1 MLRISLCILLA
12 LPVAAQT
19 VTIGSQAVTAGTAL
33 STAATPFTLVD
44 LSHPATANGSI
55 AYVSVMWVGGS
66 CSSGF
71 KVKFLRPSASNALGN
86 FTLVAERGPFNV
98 QAGRNRVQLT
108 PPVDVEKGDLL
119 AIVMLTPVSTCGSA
133 SSSLISNSVVM
144 RLTGDVT
151 VGNLNGI
158 YLRDNALAARGTDT
172 SSVLEGVIAAAGSL
186 PGANGSFFRT
196 SIQLGCPGGGRCNGT
211 LTYHPANAP
220 FSTNDV
226 SIPYTLIGNGAVSF
240 PDIVQTMNQ
249 SGLGTLDITSDDGFP
264 PLATARIYNDAGSNG
279 TNGFAED
286 MIRPADFLKP
296 GDAAI
301 LFTPS
306 DLGLFRM
313 SIGVRTLSQNANV
326 SVQFGNGRIS
336 LVKDFPANTFS
347 QVTLNDFGDTDA
359 LPNEQIS
366 FTVNSG
372 SVAIYASTTDNKTND
387 SSARFA
393 KRE

>member
-12 LPVAAQT
+12 LPIAAQT
-19 VTIGSQAVTAGTAL
+19 VTAGSQSVTAGTVVNN
-33 STAATPFTLVD
+33 AAAPFTLVD
-44 LSHPATANGSI
+44 LSHPVTANGSI
-55 AYVSVMWVGGS
+55 AYVSVMWGGGS
-66 CSSGF
+66 CSSAY
-71 KVKFLRPSASNALGN
+71 KVKILRPSSSTALGN
-86 FTLVAERGPFNV
+86 FILVAERGPFNV

-108 PPVDVEKGDLL
+108 PPIDVEKGDLL
-119 AIVMLTPVSTCGSA
+119 AIVMLVPVSNCGSA
-133 SSSLISNSVVM
+133 LSSLISNSAVM
-144 RLTGDVT
+144 RLNGDVT
-151 VGNLNGI
+151 VGNLNGT

-172 SSVLEGVIAAAGSL
+172 ASVLEGVIAAAGSL

-196 SIQLGCPGGGRCNGT
+196 SIQLGCPYGGRCNGT
-211 LTYHPANAP
+211 LTYHPANTP

-226 SIPYTLIGNGAVSF
+226 SIPYTLTGNGAVAF

-264 PLATARIYNDAGSNG
+264 PLAIARIYNDAGANG
-279 TNGFAED
+279 TNGFTED
-286 MIRPADFLKP
+286 MIRPADFLRA
-296 GDAAI
+296 GDSAI

-313 SIGVRTLSQNANV
+313 SIGVRTLSATANV

-336 LVKDFPANTFS
+336 LVKEFPANTFS
-347 QVTLNDFGDTDA
+347 QVTLTDFGDTDP

-366 FTVNSG
+366 FVVNSG
-372 SVAIYASTTDNKTND
+372 NVAIYASTTDNKTND

>member
-1 MLRISLCILLA
+1 MRRSFLIVFFT
-12 LPVAAQT
+12 LPLFAQT
-19 VTIGSQAVTAGTAL
+19 VTIGSQSVTAGAL
-33 STAATPFTLVD
+33 LNSAAAPYTLVD
-44 LSHPATANGSI
+44 LSHPATTNGSI
-55 AYVSVMWVGGS
+55 AYVSTGWGGGT
-66 CSSGF
+66 CSGAY
-71 KVKFLRPSASNALGN
+71 KVKVLRPASTTSLGN

-98 QAGRNRVQLT
+98 TGERNRVQLT
-108 PPVDVEKGDLL
+108 PPIDVEKGDLL
-119 AIVMLTPVSTCGSA
+119 AITMLQPFATCGVVK
-133 SSSLISNSVVM
+133 SSISSGSVVM

-151 VGNLNGI
+151 VGNFNGT

-172 SSVLEGVIAAAGSL
+172 ASVLEGVIPAAGSL
-186 PGANGSFFRT
+186 QGALGSFFRT
-196 SIQLGCPGGGRCNGT
+196 SIQLGCPFGGRCNGT

-220 FSTNDV
+220 FSANDV
-226 SIPYTLIGNGAVSF
+226 TIPYTLTGNGAVSF
-240 PDIVQTMNQ
+240 PDIVQTMGQ

-264 PLATARIYNDAGSNG
+264 PLATARIYNDAGANG
-279 TNGFAED
+279 TSGFTED
-286 MIRPADFLKP
+286 MIRPADFLHA
-296 GDAAI
+296 GDTAI

-313 SIGVRTLSQNANV
+313 SIGVRTLSAPANV

-347 QVTLNDFGDTDA
+347 QVTLSDFGDTDP

-372 SVAIYASTTDNKTND
+372 HVAIYASTTDNKTND